1 MGVVIGVEIGVAI
14 EGLEIGVEV
23 EVLEV
28 GGTGTRWVEPKLVS
42 H

>member
-1 MGVVIGVEIGVAI
+1 MEVVIGVEIGVAI